1 MELSQTNTEAE
12 AVALLTLEA
21 EKGIVRFTANGNRE
35 FVAVPNGDGCY
46 TLQQITQ
53 DNAADVHVPKLVTA
67 NVKVQTAGSLTDY
80 INRFKNA
87 DTSLFADIVSDTIV
101 SIVDYHKMPGANIP
115 APASVDTKAPDEGPT
130 SDFNAHAQ
138 LNLHRV
144 TLKLPKSMEWDIWMG
159 RDGKLMKHIEFA
171 SFIEENG
178 IDVTEPSGGALL
190 DMCRDLQVKAG
201 VSFNSSIR
209 YGDAV
214 NIEYQKG
221 DDVSTKDNL
230 QLPSEIKL
238 SIPVY
243 FGEPPI
249 QLTAYLRRE
258 INDGKLSLGYKI
270 SRAEMA
276 RQAEFHRIV
285 NELMTAVD
293 HLPMVYGTPA

>member
-1 MELSQTNTEAE
+1 MNLSQTNTEAE

-21 EKGIVRFTANGNRE
+21 EKGIVHFIADGNRE
-35 FVAVPNGDGCY
+35 FVALPNANGGYD
-46 TLQQITQ
+46 LEQITQ
-53 DNAADVHVPKLVTA
+53 DNAADVKVPKLVTA
-67 NVKVQTAGSLTDY
+67 NVKVQTAGSLGDY
-80 INRFKNA
+80 INRFKNY
-87 DTSLFADIVSDTIV
+87 DTSLFADIASDTIV
-101 SIVDYHKMPGANIP
+101 AIVDYHKMPGANMLDNP
-115 APASVDTKAPDEGPT
+115 SVATEGQS
-130 SDFNAHAQ
+130 SDHDAHAQ

-214 NIEYQKG
+214 SIEYQKG

-285 NELMTAVD
+285 NELMTTVD